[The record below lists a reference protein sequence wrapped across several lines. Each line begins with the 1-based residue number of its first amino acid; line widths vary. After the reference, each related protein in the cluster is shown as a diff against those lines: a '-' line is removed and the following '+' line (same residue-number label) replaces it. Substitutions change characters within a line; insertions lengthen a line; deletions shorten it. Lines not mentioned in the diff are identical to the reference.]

1 MTTESER
8 LGTENGRQGVDV
20 ARWDNE
26 GGAPGRARLANCGG
40 ESGTD
45 VSRPIVTDAGGI
57 QVHAHAAE
65 KISHQMNGAP
75 ASTARASAVWD
86 ERHLRAATRA
96 AGVALWAWNVDTDAI
111 NMDERAFDLWG
122 IPSSERTITFE
133 TLSRNIHPADLLRV
147 RSAFVAT
154 RAIVGSYEIDFRIL
168 HDGELRWISARGQ
181 GDDVDIAE
189 RLMFGIFL
197 DVTQRKQ
204 AEEANELLAGEMS
217 HRVTNLLQI
226 ATALTHMS
234 SRSASTK
241 EEMAQALASR
251 LMALGRAQGLVRP
264 TPGNKVEA
272 ALLGDLLAVLLAPYD
287 EQGAT
292 VRIRISVPKLRV
304 GETSSTTLALV
315 IHELATNA
323 AKYGALS
330 TDAGTLDVSCN
341 IKGDEVVVVW
351 TERGSPTR
359 VAPANPSG
367 FGSKLVDR
375 TVSAQ
380 LGGSIA
386 FNWSPEGVVV
396 TLRMSKRRMEA

>member
-1 MTTESER
+1 MTTAER
-8 LGTENGRQGVDV
+8 MPTQHGRRAVLTDGEGQPGLGTPRRSDVDDGGVGIDV
-20 ARWDNE
+20 HPPSA
-26 GGAPGRARLANCGG
+26 GA
-40 ESGTD
+40 
-45 VSRPIVTDAGGI
+45 
-57 QVHAHAAE
+57 
-65 KISHQMNGAP
+65 
-75 ASTARASAVWD
+75 TARPTADEPQSRDRSNVALWD

-111 NMDERAFDLWG
+111 IMDERAFELWG
-122 IPSSERTITFE
+122 IPVTENTITFE
-133 TLSRNIHPADLLRV
+133 TLSRNIHPADLMRV
-147 RSAFVAT
+147 RSAFLAT
-154 RAIVGSYEIDFRIL
+154 RSIVGLYEIDFRIL
-168 HDGELRWISARGQ
+168 HDGDIRWISARGQ
-181 GDDVDIAE
+181 GDDADIAE
-189 RLMFGIFL
+189 RIMFGIFL

-226 ATALTHMS
+226 ATALTHIS

-241 EEMAQALASR
+241 EEMAQALTSR

-264 TPGNKVEA
+264 MPGHKVEA

-292 VRIRISVPKLRV
+292 VRIRISVPKMRV
-304 GETSSTTLALV
+304 GESSSTTLALV

-330 TDAGTLDVSCN
+330 TAAGTLDVSCSVH
-341 IKGDEVVVVW
+341 DDDVVVVW
-351 TERGSPTR
+351 TERGSPPVVVPTTS
-359 VAPANPSG
+359 SG
-367 FGSKLVDR
+367 FGSRLIER

-386 FNWSPEGVVV
+386 FDWSSEGVVV